1 MIIWV
6 HRFSVRFHF
15 LQHLAS
21 TVKGNM
27 LTSQSGKSAET
38 AVEDI
43 EGVLAEDSILVTLET
58 HEDPQKMSA
67 PRRWIAVF
75 VISLGA
81 LCVTSASSMAAFTEA
96 GIAEAFHV
104 SHEVTILGVSL
115 FVAGLGVGPLLVGP
129 LSEVYG
135 RNIIYRISYI
145 LFLIFTFPVAFAP
158 NITVFLIFRLLTGFC
173 GSAFLSVAGG
183 SVSDLFPDSRVVN
196 PMGLY
201 TASPFIGPTLGP
213 LIAGFINQNIDWRW
227 TYRIDLCWIFGQCI
241 LLFIFVPETYAPV
254 LLKKKA
260 ARLRK
265 ETGNLKYYAPLDR
278 TQGSLASAILISCYK
293 PFQLVLFDRMAL
305 LLNTWNALLLG
316 ILYLA
321 FQAFPIIFEDKHH
334 FDLQMTGLSF
344 LGLGI
349 GMLLALSTLP
359 LWNRF
364 FERKAK
370 QFDGTYPPEVR
381 LIMGQVG
388 SVLVPVGLFWLA
400 FTTYSGVPWIVPIIA
415 SAPLGAGIFFSFMS
429 TFMYLVTAYRPIS
442 ASAMASNSALRCMFA
457 AAFPLF
463 AGPMYDRL
471 GTVGAT
477 ALLAGLTTLMAPL
490 PFIFFRI
497 GERLRKKSPFA
508 VQ

>member
-1 MIIWV
+1 
-6 HRFSVRFHF
+6 
-15 LQHLAS
+15 
-21 TVKGNM
+21 M

-43 EGVLAEDSILVTLET
+43 ERVPAEDSILVTLET

-67 PRRWIAVF
+67 LRRWIAVF

-81 LCVTSASSMAAFTEA
+81 LCATSASSMAAFTET

-104 SHEVTILGVSL
+104 SREVTILGVSL

-135 RNIIYRISYI
+135 TYDYPALISYI
-145 LFLIFTFPVAFAP
+145 LFLIFTFPIAFAP

-183 SVSDLFPDSRVVN
+183 SVSDLFPDSKVVN
-196 PMGLY
+196 PMGVY

-227 TYRIDLCWIFGQCI
+227 TYRIDLCWIFVQCI
-241 LLFIFVPETYAPV
+241 LLFVFVPETYAPV

-265 ETGNLKYYAPLDR
+265 QTGNPKYYAPLDR
-278 TQGSLASAILISCYK
+278 RQGNLASAVLISCYK
-293 PFQLVLFDRMAL
+293 PFQLLLFDRMAL

-321 FQAFPIIFEDKHH
+321 FQAFPIIFQDKHH
-334 FDLQMTGLSF
+334 FNLQMTGLSF

-359 LWNRF
+359 LWNRL
-364 FERKAK
+364 FEHKAK
-370 QFDGTYPPEVR
+370 QFDGAYPPEVR
-381 LIMGQVG
+381 LIMGQYFD
-388 SVLVPVGLFWLA
+388 LLFPTGLFWLA
-400 FTTYSGVPWIVPIIA
+400 FTTYSGIPWIVPIIA
-415 SAPLGAGIFFSFMS
+415 SVPLGAGIFFSFMS

-442 ASAMASNSALRCMFA
+442 ASAMASNSALRCIFA

-497 GERLRKKSPFA
+497 GERLRMKSPFA
-508 VQ
+508 VH

>member
-6 HRFSVRFHF
+6 HRFSS
-15 LQHLAS
+15 S

-43 EGVLAEDSILVTLET
+43 EGVLRRRFNP
-58 HEDPQKMSA
+58 HPQKMSA

-145 LFLIFTFPVAFAP
+145 LFLIFTFPA
-158 NITVFLIFRLLTGFC
+158 VFLIFRLLTGFC

-201 TASPFIGPTLGP
+201 TAVESVLSGHQFIGPTLGP
-213 LIAGFINQNIDWRW
+213 LIAGCVLQNIDWRW

-334 FDLQMTGLSF
+334 FDLQMTGLF
-344 LGLGI
+344 AVFRL
-349 GMLLALSTLP
+349 
-359 LWNRF
+359 F
-364 FERKAK
+364 DAK
-370 QFDGTYPPEVR
+370 QSRFDGTYPPEVR

>member
-1 MIIWV
+1 
-6 HRFSVRFHF
+6 
-15 LQHLAS
+15 
-21 TVKGNM
+21 M

-43 EGVLAEDSILVTLET
+43 ERVPAEDSILVTLET

-67 PRRWIAVF
+67 LRRWIAVF

-81 LCVTSASSMAAFTEA
+81 LCATSASSMAAFTET

-104 SHEVTILGVSL
+104 SREVTILGVSL

-135 RNIIYRISYI
+135 TYDYPALISYI
-145 LFLIFTFPVAFAP
+145 LFLIFTFPIAFAP

-183 SVSDLFPDSRVVN
+183 SVSDLFPDSKVVN
-196 PMGLY
+196 PMGVY

-227 TYRIDLCWIFGQCI
+227 TYRIDLCWIFVQCI
-241 LLFIFVPETYAPV
+241 LLFVFVPETYAPV

-265 ETGNLKYYAPLDR
+265 QTGNPKYYAPLDR
-278 TQGSLASAILISCYK
+278 RQGNLASAVLISCYK
-293 PFQLVLFDRMAL
+293 PFQLLLFDRMAL

-321 FQAFPIIFEDKHH
+321 FQAFPIIFQDKHH
-334 FDLQMTGLSF
+334 FNLQMTGLSF

-359 LWNRF
+359 LWNRL
-364 FERKAK
+364 FEHKAK
-370 QFDGTYPPEVR
+370 QVDGTYPPEVR
-381 LIMGQVG
+381 LIMGQYFD
-388 SVLVPVGLFWLA
+388 LRIPTGLFWLA
-400 FTTYSGVPWIVPIIA
+400 FTTYSGIPWIVPIIA
-415 SAPLGAGIFFSFMS
+415 SVPLGAGIFFSFMS

-442 ASAMASNSALRCMFA
+442 ASAMASNSALRCIFA

-497 GERLRKKSPFA
+497 GERLRMKSPFA
-508 VQ
+508 VH

>member
-1 MIIWV
+1 
-6 HRFSVRFHF
+6 
-15 LQHLAS
+15 
-21 TVKGNM
+21 
-27 LTSQSGKSAET
+27 
-38 AVEDI
+38 
-43 EGVLAEDSILVTLET
+43 
-58 HEDPQKMSA
+58 MSA
-67 PRRWIAVF
+67 LRRWIAVF

-81 LCVTSASSMAAFTEA
+81 LCATSASSMAAFTET
-96 GIAEAFHV
+96 GMAEDFHV

-145 LFLIFTFPVAFAP
+145 LFLIFTFPIAFAP

-173 GSAFLSVAGG
+173 GSSFLSVAGG
-183 SVSDLFPDSRVVN
+183 SVSDLFPDSKVVK
-196 PMGLY
+196 
-201 TASPFIGPTLGP
+201 SPFIGPTLGP
-213 LIAGFINQNIDWRW
+213 LIAGCGNMSRLNIDWRW

-265 ETGNLKYYAPLDR
+265 QTRNPKYYAPLDR
-278 TQGSLASAILISCYK
+278 RQGSLASAVLISCYK
-293 PFQLVLFDRMAL
+293 PFQLLLFDRMAL

-334 FDLQMTGLSF
+334 FNLQMTGLSF

-359 LWNRF
+359 LWNRL
-364 FERKAK
+364 FEREAK
-370 QFDGTYPPEVR
+370 KFDGTYPPEVR

-388 SVLVPVGLFWLA
+388 GVLVPVGLFWLA
-400 FTTYSGVPWIVPIIA
+400 FTTYSGIPWIVPIIA
-415 SAPLGAGIFFSFMS
+415 SVPLGAGIFFSFMS

-442 ASAMASNSALRCMFA
+442 ASAMASNSALRCIFA

-490 PFIFFRI
+490 PFIFFCI

-508 VQ
+508 VH

>member
-1 MIIWV
+1 MP
-6 HRFSVRFHF
+6 
-15 LQHLAS
+15 
-21 TVKGNM
+21 
-27 LTSQSGKSAET
+27 TSQSGRSTDT
-38 AVEDI
+38 AVEDT
-43 EGVLAEDSILVTLET
+43 ERVPAEDSVLVTLET

-67 PRRWIAVF
+67 LRRWIAVF

-81 LCVTSASSMAAFTEA
+81 LCATSASSMAAFTET
-96 GIAEAFHV
+96 GMAEDFHV

-135 RNIIYRISYI
+135 AYDYPALISYI
-145 LFLIFTFPVAFAP
+145 LFLIFTFPIAFAP

-173 GSAFLSVAGG
+173 GSSFLSVAGG
-183 SVSDLFPDSRVVN
+183 SVSDLFPDSKVVN
-196 PMGLY
+196 PMGVY

-241 LLFIFVPETYAPV
+241 LLFIFSQFVPETYAPV

-265 ETGNLKYYAPLDR
+265 QTRNPKYYAPLDR
-278 TQGSLASAILISCYK
+278 RQGSLASAVLISCYK
-293 PFQLVLFDRMAL
+293 PFQLLLFDRMAL

-334 FDLQMTGLSF
+334 FNLQMTGLSF

-359 LWNRF
+359 LWNRL
-364 FERKAK
+364 FEREAK
-370 QFDGTYPPEVR
+370 KFDGTYPPEVR

-388 SVLVPVGLFWLA
+388 GLFWLA
-400 FTTYSGVPWIVPIIA
+400 FTTYSGIPWIVPIIA
-415 SAPLGAGIFFSFMS
+415 SVPLGAGIFFSFMS

-442 ASAMASNSALRCMFA
+442 ASAMASNSALRCIFA

-490 PFIFFRI
+490 PFIFFCI

-508 VQ
+508 VH